1 MTTKELIVSEIGRLD
16 ERELDELY
24 DLIKKFSAKKRR
36 VPSGSL
42 LSKLKR
48 VKINAPS
55 DFAANFD
62 LYMSGEKRVK

>member
-24 DLIKKFSAKKRR
+24 DLIKKFSAKKRH

-48 VKINAPS
+48 VKINAPN